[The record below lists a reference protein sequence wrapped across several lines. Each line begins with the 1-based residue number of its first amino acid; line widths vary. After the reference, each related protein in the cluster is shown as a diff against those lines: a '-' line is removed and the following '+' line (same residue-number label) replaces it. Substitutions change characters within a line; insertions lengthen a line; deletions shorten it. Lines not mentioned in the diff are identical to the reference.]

1 MKQRK
6 KNNIF
11 TFFCSFIPGA
21 AEMYMGFMKMGFSIM
36 TIFVISFIIPVI
48 FHIEILLCSSALIWF
63 FAFFHAR
70 NVATSDNETFLSL
83 EDKWI
88 WESFINMERVPSLNR
103 VYQKWFAIILIIVGF
118 GSLLNNCMNM
128 IYNLIPDNLWNV
140 LYPIVNQIPK
150 IFISIILIVIGM
162 KMIRGKKEEIDGKGE

>member
-6 KNNIF
+6 KNNLF

-36 TIFVISFIIPVI
+36 AIFTISIMIPIIFRLEVLLCIPV
-48 FHIEILLCSSALIWF
+48 LIWF

-70 NVATSDNETFLSL
+70 NVATCDNETFLSL

-88 WESFINMERVPSLNR
+88 WENFISMEKVPSLNR
-103 VYQKWFAIILIIVGF
+103 VYQKWVAIILIIVGF
-118 GSLLNNCMNM
+118 GSLLNNCINM
-128 IYNLIPDNLWNV
+128 IYNLIPDNLWNI

-150 IFISIILIVIGM
+150 IFISIVLIVIGM
-162 KMIRGKKEEIDGKGE
+162 KMIRGKKEQIDGKEE

>member
-6 KNNIF
+6 KNNLF

-36 TIFVISFIIPVI
+36 TIFMVSLMIPIIV
-48 FHIEILLCSSALIWF
+48 HLEILLCIPALIWF

-70 NVATSDNETFLSL
+70 NIATCDNETFLSL

-88 WESFINMERVPSLNR
+88 WENFISVEKVPSLNR
-103 VYQKWFAIILIIVGF
+103 VYQKWFAILLIVVGF

-150 IFISIILIVIGM
+150 ILISIALIVIGM

>member
-6 KNNIF
+6 KNSLF

-36 TIFVISFIIPVI
+36 TIFTISLIVPIVFGLEAFLCISV
-48 FHIEILLCSSALIWF
+48 LLWF

-70 NVATSDNETFLSL
+70 NVATCDNETFLSL
-83 EDKWI
+83 EDDFI
-88 WESFINMERVPSLNR
+88 WSKFIDTKKVPS
-103 VYQKWFAIILIIVGF
+103 VSIEYQKWIAIILIIIGC
-118 GSLLNNCMNM
+118 GSLFNNCMNM
-128 IYNLIPDNLWNV
+128 IYNLIPDALWHV
-140 LYPIVNQIPK
+140 LYPIVNHIPK

-162 KMIRGKKEEIDGKGE
+162 KMIRGKKAQIDGKEE

>member
-6 KNNIF
+6 KNNLF

-36 TIFVISFIIPVI
+36 AIFTISIMIPII
-48 FHIEILLCSSALIWF
+48 FNLEILLCIPVLIWF

-70 NVATSDNETFLSL
+70 NIATCDNETFLSL

-88 WESFINMERVPSLNR
+88 WESFISIERVPSLNR

-150 IFISIILIVIGM
+150 IFISIVLIVIGM
-162 KMIRGKKEEIDGKGE
+162 KMIRGKKEQIDGKEE

>member
-6 KNNIF
+6 KNKLL
-11 TFFCSFIPGA
+11 TLFFSLIPGA
-21 AEMYMGFMKMGFSIM
+21 GEMYMGFMKMGFSIM
-36 TIFVISFIIPVI
+36 TIFAISFIIPFI
-48 FHIEILLCSSALIWF
+48 FNTEILLCICVLIWF

-70 NVATSDNETFLSL
+70 NIATSDNEIFLSL

-88 WESFINMERVPSLNR
+88 WENFISVEKVPSLNK

-128 IYNLIPDNLWNV
+128 IYSLIPDNLWNI
-140 LYPIVNQIPK
+140 LYPIANRIPK
-150 IFISIILIVIGM
+150 ILISIVLIVVGV
-162 KMIRGKKEEIDGKGE
+162 KMIQGKKEEIDGKRE